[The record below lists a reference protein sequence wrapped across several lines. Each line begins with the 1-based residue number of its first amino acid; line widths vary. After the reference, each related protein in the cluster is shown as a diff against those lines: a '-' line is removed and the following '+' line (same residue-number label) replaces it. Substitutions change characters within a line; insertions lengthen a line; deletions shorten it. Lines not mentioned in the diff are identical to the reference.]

1 MFDVQFANIEY
12 LYLLILIPV
21 LALGVLLYMRRRR
34 KALER
39 IGNLKTLKGLCP
51 ESSTARPIIRAALA
65 LVATALLIIAVARP
79 RVGSKLAETTS
90 EGNEIMILLD
100 ISNSMRATDMY
111 PSRLESTKNAISN
124 LIRKLSSD
132 RVGLIIFAGSAFVQV
147 PMTTDLK
154 ATDIFIQ
161 SVSCDMISEQG
172 TALGAA
178 MNLAIKS
185 FNFDDNLSKA
195 IILVTDGENH
205 EPEPDPIQIAKMCQ
219 QKGVIVHTIGVGDVR
234 GAPIPV
240 KEGSKDFIKDRSGE
254 IVITKL
260 DELSLQKIAEAGGG
274 IYVKASN
281 SNSGFPT
288 VYNEI
293 SKMKK
298 GEIVQYAEFDEKFV
312 VPALFSLIL
321 FVTACFVLK
330 RKNRWIR
337 KSGIFEQSDSNL

>member
-1 MFDVQFANIEY
+1 MFDVQFANKEY
-12 LYLLILIPV
+12 LYLLILIPI
-21 LALGVLLYMRRRR
+21 LALGFILYMRRRR
-34 KALER
+34 KALQR
-39 IGNLKTLKGLCP
+39 IGNIKTLRGLCP
-51 ESSTARPIIRAALA
+51 ESSTARPIIRMALA
-65 LVATALLIIAVARP
+65 LAAMTLLTIAVARP
-79 RVGSKLAETTS
+79 RVGSKVAEATS

-100 ISNSMRATDMY
+100 ISNSMRAADMY

-124 LIRKLSSD
+124 LVRKLSSD
-132 RVGLIIFAGSAFVQV
+132 RVGLIIFAGSAYVQV

-172 TALGAA
+172 TALGEA

-185 FNFDDNLSKA
+185 FNMENNLSKA
-195 IILVTDGENH
+195 MILVSDGENH
-205 EPEPDPIQIAKMCQ
+205 EPEPDPIQIAKLCSE
-219 QKGVIVHTIGVGDVR
+219 KGIIVHTIGVGDVR

-240 KEGSKDFIKDRSGE
+240 KEGSKDFFKDRSGN
-254 IVITKL
+254 IVMSKL
-260 DELSLQKIAEAGGG
+260 DELSLQKIAAAGGG

-293 SKMKK
+293 SKMQK
-298 GEIVQYAEFDEKFV
+298 GEIVQYAEYDEKFV
-312 VPALFSLIL
+312 LPALLALIL

-330 RKNRWIR
+330 RKNRWIQR
-337 KSGIFEQSDSNL
+337 SGIFEQKDANL

>member
-65 LVATALLIIAVARP
+65 LVAMALLIIAVARP

-298 GEIVQYAEFDEKFV
+298 GEIVQYAEYDEKFV
-312 VPALFSLIL
+312 VPAVLSLIL
-321 FVTACFVLK
+321 FVAACFVLK

>member
-298 GEIVQYAEFDEKFV
+298 GEIVQYAEYDEKFV
-312 VPALFSLIL
+312 VPAVLSLII
-321 FVTACFVLK
+321 FVAECFVLK

>member
-12 LYLLILIPV
+12 LYLLLLLPV
-21 LALGVLLYMRRRR
+21 MALGFLLYMHRRR
-34 KALER
+34 KALEK
-39 IGNLKTLKGLCP
+39 IGNIKTLKGLCP
-51 ESSTARPIIRAALA
+51 ESSTSRPIIRAALA
-65 LVATALLIIAVARP
+65 AMAIALLIVAVARP
-79 RVGSKLAETTS
+79 RVGSKLKETTS
-90 EGNEIMILLD
+90 QGNEIMILLD

-124 LIRKLSSD
+124 LVRKLSSD

-172 TALGAA
+172 TALGEA
-178 MNLAIKS
+178 MNLAIKY

-195 IILVTDGENH
+195 IILVSDGENH
-205 EPEPDPIQIAKMCQ
+205 EPEPDPVQIAKLCAE
-219 QKGVIVHTIGVGDVR
+219 KGIVVHTIGVGDVR

-240 KEGSKDFIKDRSGE
+240 KEGSKDFIKDRSGN
-254 IVITKL
+254 IVMTKL
-260 DELSLQKIAEAGGG
+260 DEASLQKIAQAGGG

-288 VYNEI
+288 VYGEI
-293 SKMKK
+293 AKMKK
-298 GEIVQYAEFDEKFV
+298 GEIVQYAEYDEKFV
-312 VPALFSLIL
+312 VPALFALIL

-337 KSGIFEQSDSNL
+337 KMGLFEQKGDNL